1 MDHSDKLCKLC
12 EPWVVQRR
20 WPSHGEITVCPIVSK
35 RQFTASLISS
45 REKDLRGGTIL
56 GVDDL
61 SDTFSLL
68 LTKEKVFVWG
78 AVRIVTSR

>member
-1 MDHSDKLCKLC
+1 M
-12 EPWVVQRR
+12 
-20 WPSHGEITVCPIVSK
+20 SK

-61 SDTFSLL
+61 SNTFSLL
-68 LTKEKVFVWG
+68 LIKEKTFVWG
-78 AVRIVTSR
+78 VVRIVTSR

>member
-1 MDHSDKLCKLC
+1 M
-12 EPWVVQRR
+12 
-20 WPSHGEITVCPIVSK
+20 SK
-35 RQFTASLISS
+35 RQFTTSLISS

-61 SDTFSLL
+61 LDTFSLL

>member
-1 MDHSDKLCKLC
+1 
-12 EPWVVQRR
+12 
-20 WPSHGEITVCPIVSK
+20 VSK

-45 REKDLRGGTIL
+45 RKKDLRVGRIL

-68 LTKEKVFVWG
+68 FTKEKAFVWG